1 MNFSEWIELAKN
13 GDHFAFRQLVR
24 ALEPKVATTV
34 IGMLGNCPEADD
46 IGQEAFLRFYR
57 ALGKIREPEKCESF
71 ITRIAIN
78 LSLNEL
84 KKRKRRLSIFR
95 RPSQNEEFESKTNAI
110 ETQETKEL
118 VQNAIQKL
126 DIEFR
131 AVVVLRILDGYSVK
145 ETAEILKI
153 PEGTVLSRLSRGQK
167 KLKTVLEPLM
177 GGKS

>member
-95 RPSQNEEFESKTNAI
+95 RPSQNEEFESNKRNRNAGNKRI
-110 ETQETKEL
+110 GAKRDTK
-118 VQNAIQKL
+118 I
-126 DIEFR
+126 R
-131 AVVVLRILDGYSVK
+131 HRISCGCRFEDS
-145 ETAEILKI
+145 
-153 PEGTVLSRLSRGQK
+153 
-167 KLKTVLEPLM
+167 
-177 GGKS
+177 